1 MILLGS
7 FYLSSLSLQ
16 RINQKIN
23 NMKKN
28 LRNVLAL
35 ALGLITTVSFAQDW
49 NVDSRTRIDMS
60 DAMDKGGEQFMTD
73 QRVTIGATWGGA
85 NWGIHVSSDVNYNLG
100 TYPNAL
106 GARPSMSI
114 YEAYA
119 STDLMGMAS
128 LTIGRQA
135 LDYGSGALMSSNQW
149 SANRTTWDGMSFGL
163 GLSDLA
169 DITVGFAN
177 RNTGDTIAG
186 GTALESDGKMY
197 ANIGGEFSGWNVNI
211 LYMTASGPVADA
223 SGASDNA
230 AMGIDISGALMGASL
245 SASFNTDHGS
255 NEMRVLSLG
264 YSVNDD
270 LSVNVGQTAYSKD
283 NEGNFRM
290 AGTDMDGSWLTT
302 GNVGYLASGM
312 EDLHYGLSYSLG
324 GISLSATMH
333 NITNANEDVAGS
345 TANADY
351 ERSIMELGVGYS
363 LSNNANLGLKYATDD
378 EGTEGSEATYTWI
391 TLTVTP

>member
-1 MILLGS
+1 
-7 FYLSSLSLQ
+7 
-16 RINQKIN
+16 
-23 NMKKN
+23 
-28 LRNVLAL
+28 
-35 ALGLITTVSFAQDW
+35 
-49 NVDSRTRIDMS
+49 
-60 DAMDKGGEQFMTD
+60 
-73 QRVTIGATWGGA
+73 
-85 NWGIHVSSDVNYNLG
+85 
-100 TYPNAL
+100 
-106 GARPSMSI
+106 
-114 YEAYA
+114 
-119 STDLMGMAS
+119 MGMAS

-135 LDYGSGALMSSNQW
+135 LDYGSGALISSNQW
-149 SANRTTWDGMSFGL
+149 SNDRTTWDGMSFGL

-169 DITVGFAN
+169 DITVGFAS
-177 RNTGDTIAG
+177 RNGGDVDSN
-186 GTALESDGKMY
+186 GTAAEANANMY

-211 LYMTASGPVADA
+211 LYMTKSGPIADA
-223 SGASDNA
+223 TGGSDNA
-230 AMGIDISGALMGASL
+230 AMGIDISGALMGASI
-245 SASFNTDHGS
+245 SASFNTDHGGD
-255 NEMRVLSLG
+255 EMRVISLG

-283 NEGNFRM
+283 NEGDFSMR
-290 AGTDMDGSWLTT
+290 GTDMDGSWMTT

-351 ERSIMELGVGYS
+351 ERSIMELGLGYS